1 MTRHYPDLGSGS
13 GWSCLVG
20 NLIQPIRS
28 TPHFWLVKRFQYGI
42 SALVSQTSFGGETS
56 GNVAKCRL
64 FSLAKQYR
72 VCPTFVE
79 LNLARHTMRR
89 LNQMSRQCRS
99 VIQLGLEHEKYSV
112 WTRPNCLTASNLR
125 KRRSII
131 LNDEYMLCENAGN
144 RT

>member
-20 NLIQPIRS
+20 KLIQPIRN

-112 WTRPNCLTASNLR
+112 
-125 KRRSII
+125 
-131 LNDEYMLCENAGN
+131 
-144 RT
+144 